1 MAVSSRSHQ
10 EPDPTPST
18 RRAFLKTSLGVGAA
32 LLASACAP
40 TSPVSP
46 AAQTSP
52 APVGGATPAGAA
64 TGTKTID
71 HWTFLDL
78 GSQEPRG
85 QATAQLF
92 KDFTSATGIT
102 VNVQNVP
109 WQDIDQKLL
118 AAVQANNAPDVSRV
132 RHFQYPRHVKA
143 KSLLPLTNYAKQA
156 YPGDQLGD
164 FVVRF
169 DQDGQVNAFLVENIS
184 NALYVRADW
193 LKQIGASEPKT
204 WDEFVALGKEFQKL
218 KPDAAGFL
226 SFASTSQLNHTEE
239 IFQPMIHGRGGKLL
253 EENGR
258 AAFNKEPGIE
268 TFTFL
273 RDLVHT
279 HKILSPDVVSMTFDG
294 QTDAFIA
301 GKGAM
306 AIDGSHRYARIAK
319 GVGEAN
325 VKVVRTP
332 GPTAQKSSPAMVTGW
347 LLGIPRNAKKPEDAW
362 KLMEYHL
369 RPETQELFARVAGG
383 LPSRKST
390 LERPFFKTPEA
401 ATISWWLQYIADNG
415 ELLVI
420 PEKMSELNEILAQAF
435 QRVVLQPGDKVKDVL
450 DEAAKRY
457 DALLA

>member
-1 MAVSSRSHQ
+1 MAVSRRSHG
-10 EPDPTPST
+10 ESDPTPT
-18 RRAFLKTSLGVGAA
+18 RRAFLKTSFGLGAV

-40 TSPVSP
+40 TSPTSP
-46 AAQTSP
+46 AAPTTP
-52 APVGGATPAGAA
+52 ASSSAATPASAA
-64 TGTKTID
+64 GTRTID

-92 KDFTSATGIT
+92 KEFTSSTGIT

-156 YPGDQLGD
+156 YPGDQLSD

-169 DQDGQVNAFLVENIS
+169 EQDGQVNGFLVENIS

-204 WDEFVALGKEFQKL
+204 WDEFVTLGKEFQKL
-218 KPDAAGFL
+218 KPEASGFL
-226 SFASTSQLNHTEE
+226 SFASTAQLNHTEE

-253 EENGR
+253 DENGH
-258 AAFNKEPGIE
+258 AAFNQEPGIG

-306 AIDGSHRYARIAK
+306 SIDGSHRYARIAQ
-319 GVGEAN
+319 GVGAEN

-347 LLGIPRNAKKPEDAW
+347 LLAIPRNAKHPDDAW

-369 RPETQELFARVAGG
+369 RPEAQELFARVAGG

-390 LERPFFKTPEA
+390 LERPYFKTPEA

-450 DEAAKRY
+450 DDAASRY
-457 DALLA
+457 NALLA